1 MSFSWCVCASSSQ
14 IASLNLMSVPVGCRP
29 QHDDAPVTRSLS
41 EESNVAAA
49 IFPER
54 SRRSRSDTSTSRKN
68 IKFGGV
74 GACRSDSSTR
84 VSEASETRDT
94 TRRTGVSL
102 PPDGSRRRLRQV
114 ELALYVGQVSR
125 GVGATGCAT
134 LRLVLYGPLTRRYT
148 RVSGRDESRRVWT
161 LLDLAHLCGE
171 APYAGWRWASLFSSV
186 KLAFRVRSQG
196 TRRLKTWQKNE
207 KQLCGYEG
215 WC

>member
-1 MSFSWCVCASSSQ
+1 MVHVTCVHMYVSILYAVINLLDRTCRPEAIPPFRDMSQFQARPDATRRGSWCVCASSSQ
-14 IASLNLMSVPVGCRP
+14 IASLNLMSAPVGCRP

-49 IFPER
+49 IFRER

-114 ELALYVGQVSR
+114 ELAL
-125 GVGATGCAT
+125 
-134 LRLVLYGPLTRRYT
+134 
-148 RVSGRDESRRVWT
+148 
-161 LLDLAHLCGE
+161 
-171 APYAGWRWASLFSSV
+171 
-186 KLAFRVRSQG
+186 
-196 TRRLKTWQKNE
+196 
-207 KQLCGYEG
+207 
-215 WC
+215 